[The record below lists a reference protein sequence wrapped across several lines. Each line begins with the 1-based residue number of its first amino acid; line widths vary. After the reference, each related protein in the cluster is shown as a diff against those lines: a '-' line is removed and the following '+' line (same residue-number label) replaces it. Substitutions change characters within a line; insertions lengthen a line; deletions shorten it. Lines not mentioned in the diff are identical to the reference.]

1 MMETWHYE
9 ERIGNL
15 RVWLQRI
22 ASGEFGP
29 LTVPSM
35 ARRAVEEDATFAQQY
50 RTDSGDD

>member
-1 MMETWHYE
+1 MEPRHYE
-9 ERIGNL
+9 ERIGKL

-35 ARRAVEEDATFAQQY
+35 ARRAVEEDANFAQQY
-50 RTDSGDD
+50 HIDSGDD